1 MCGIG
6 IDDYVVAN
14 KVTDPMPGIIADFE
28 RPFRR
33 DARAMGL
40 NLLDDTDFW
49 TFLKTRFEQGI
60 ISKGIEPMDLPATLE
75 LGDGEFLPRIAHGQ
89 VVAQCPDCDGWTLV
103 RKDAAEPRLLL
114 LLGQRR
120 NTSTADVVAW
130 PDDKVAIEE
139 VLLARPRYINRNWQ
153 GWGDAGRATGRES

>member
-1 MCGIG
+1 M
-6 IDDYVVAN
+6 A
-14 KVTDPMPGIIADFE
+14 GIIADFE

-60 ISKGIEPMDLPATLE
+60 IAKGIEPMDLPTTLE

-89 VVAQCPDCDGWTLV
+89 VVRPM
-103 RKDAAEPRLLL
+103 PRL
-114 LLGQRR
+114 RR
-120 NTSTADVVAW
+120 
-130 PDDKVAIEE
+130 
-139 VLLARPRYINRNWQ
+139 L
-153 GWGDAGRATGRES
+153 DACAKDRCCTTTFATPVGGTVKHQYCGL